1 MWLLAFFGCI
11 ISVWAQ
17 SGLVYQGQTYVYARI
32 AGDSRPLLPSL
43 WDAGADDHALRRTPY
58 GVETILPRWGV
69 DSLQSWGF
77 TVEVLIPDMELFYAE
92 RLRLSSEPPRMP
104 SDPRNFRY
112 GSMNGFYRLE
122 EIFREF
128 ARMQEFFPQAVAGH
142 DTLGFSVEGR
152 PILGYRFS
160 LTHRP
165 DAAPAVLYTALHHA
179 REPGSVTVLVYFLW
193 WLLERAAAGDPEALF
208 LLQNRLL
215 YVVPVLNPDGYTFNE
230 EQRPNGGGM
239 WRKNR
244 RPNPDGSFG
253 VDLNRNY
260 GPLSF
265 WDAPNAGSSQNPR
278 SEVYRG
284 PAPFS
289 EPELQAIR
297 TLLQRYPFRIAL
309 NYHTYSNLL
318 IYPFAA
324 LERESPDSLLYRL
337 FAAEATRWNLYST
350 GRDIQTV
357 GYSARGVSDDWMY
370 DTSDGGKPKVLA
382 MTPEVGTILDGFWP
396 PMERLLAQARET
408 LWLNLQAAWSAGAN
422 VRPLFFTAS
431 WHPTPLLWLQCCNIG
446 TAPSEST
453 TLSLRLLRPGLQ
465 PASDS
470 TIALPPLLPAECRR
484 LSWEYAP
491 LPTWVNGDSLIVEIL
506 AVQDGVPRR
515 DTIALPWG
523 QPTVLPLF
531 TSAEMAHLWE
541 LNGWASAYDSTLMT
555 WTLKSPL
562 AETYPDSASLYAT
575 LRTPIS
581 IPSNSRAL
589 LELWARWS
597 IEANYDVAT
606 VEISTDGGTSW
617 QWLKSERMKR
627 GLGLRGSRQEENSWG
642 WDGHF
647 PLWFPQRFD
656 LTPFAGR
663 KVLLRFGLLSD
674 PAIGFHGVSVAQVR
688 LLIFERAASSVSEK
702 LPDTS
707 PRLFPQPARRG
718 NALYVQLPESVD
730 GSIAASLFS
739 SVGSQITT
747 CTLPVA
753 GGMGTLLLPAQ
764 LSPGL
769 YFLHFQWGA
778 QRYCLPC
785 PVLP

>member
-128 ARMQEFFPQAVAGH
+128 ARMQEFFPQAVAGP

-265 WDAPNAGSSQNPR
+265 WDAPKR
-278 SEVYRG
+278 
-284 PAPFS
+284 
-289 EPELQAIR
+289 
-297 TLLQRYPFRIAL
+297 
-309 NYHTYSNLL
+309 
-318 IYPFAA
+318 
-324 LERESPDSLLYRL
+324 
-337 FAAEATRWNLYST
+337 
-350 GRDIQTV
+350 
-357 GYSARGVSDDWMY
+357 
-370 DTSDGGKPKVLA
+370 
-382 MTPEVGTILDGFWP
+382 
-396 PMERLLAQARET
+396 RLLT
-408 LWLNLQAAWSAGAN
+408 K
-422 VRPLFFTAS
+422 
-431 WHPTPLLWLQCCNIG
+431 
-446 TAPSEST
+446 
-453 TLSLRLLRPGLQ
+453 
-465 PASDS
+465 
-470 TIALPPLLPAECRR
+470 PPIRGI
-484 LSWEYAP
+484 S
-491 LPTWVNGDSLIVEIL
+491 G
-506 AVQDGVPRR
+506 
-515 DTIALPWG
+515 
-523 QPTVLPLF
+523 
-531 TSAEMAHLWE
+531 TSA
-541 LNGWASAYDSTLMT
+541 
-555 WTLKSPL
+555 
-562 AETYPDSASLYAT
+562 
-575 LRTPIS
+575 
-581 IPSNSRAL
+581 
-589 LELWARWS
+589 
-597 IEANYDVAT
+597 
-606 VEISTDGGTSW
+606 
-617 QWLKSERMKR
+617 
-627 GLGLRGSRQEENSWG
+627 
-642 WDGHF
+642 
-647 PLWFPQRFD
+647 
-656 LTPFAGR
+656 
-663 KVLLRFGLLSD
+663 
-674 PAIGFHGVSVAQVR
+674 
-688 LLIFERAASSVSEK
+688 
-702 LPDTS
+702 
-707 PRLFPQPARRG
+707 
-718 NALYVQLPESVD
+718 
-730 GSIAASLFS
+730 
-739 SVGSQITT
+739 
-747 CTLPVA
+747 
-753 GGMGTLLLPAQ
+753 
-764 LSPGL
+764 
-769 YFLHFQWGA
+769 FL
-778 QRYCLPC
+778 
-785 PVLP
+785 